1 MKSNNKLRLAMRN
14 LKYTLYALLLGGLM
28 SGFISASSARDVEIA
43 EKIKSSFR
51 TGNAHN
57 LADHFE
63 KNLELVIDT
72 ERVDFRR
79 VRNEQAELIL
89 KNFFKKYPPKDFK
102 YGFQGTA
109 SKVRYCTATYQ
120 TLSGSKF
127 QVYILMRV
135 TEKEYLINTLH
146 FKKE

>member
-1 MKSNNKLRLAMRN
+1 MTIFRNKLW
-14 LKYTLYALLLGGLM
+14 TLLIGVITL
-28 SGFISASSARDVEIA
+28 SSFISVGSPSDVEIA
-43 EKIKSSFR
+43 EKIKGSFKN
-51 TGNAHN
+51 GNAHS

-63 KNLELVIDT
+63 KSLELVIDA

-79 VRNEQAELIL
+79 VRDGQPELIM
-89 KNFFKKYPPKDFK
+89 KTFFKTYPPKDFR

-135 TEKEYLINTLH
+135 TENDYLINTLH

>member
-1 MKSNNKLRLAMRN
+1 MKIFKNTSCV
-14 LKYTLYALLLGGLM
+14 LGAVFFC
-28 SGFISASSARDVEIA
+28 SFISIANLRDVEIA
-43 EKIKSSFR
+43 EKIKGSFKS
-51 TGNAHN
+51 GNLYS
-57 LADHFE
+57 LANHFDRS
-63 KNLELVIDT
+63 LELVIDA
-72 ERVDFRR
+72 EHVDFRR
-79 VRNEQAELIL
+79 VGEAQAELIL

-120 TLSGSKF
+120 TVSGNKF

-135 TEKEYLINTLH
+135 AEKDYLINTLH

>member
-1 MKSNNKLRLAMRN
+1 MRN
-14 LKYTLYALLLGGLM
+14 LKYTLYAMVLGGIM
-28 SGFISASSARDVEIA
+28 SGFISVSSVRDIEIA

-79 VRNEQAELIL
+79 VRNVQAELIL

-135 TEKEYLINTLH
+135 TEKDYLINTLH